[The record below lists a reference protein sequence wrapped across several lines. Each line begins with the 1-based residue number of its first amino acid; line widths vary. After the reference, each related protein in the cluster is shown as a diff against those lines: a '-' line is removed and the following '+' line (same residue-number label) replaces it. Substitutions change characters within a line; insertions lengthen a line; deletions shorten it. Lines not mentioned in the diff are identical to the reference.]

1 MKDTIYS
8 WLGLLGVVGTGRIV
22 AQIGGILMFIW
33 I

>member
-1 MKDTIYS
+1 MKDTTKD

-22 AQIGGILMFIW
+22 AQIGGILVFIW